1 MNLVVDLKR
10 FNIIQFFNIMKEFIF
25 AQNTSLLIRDENDN
39 ILKEIKAVIWAEK
52 IEVVW
57 AEYEVKDLHK

>member
-1 MNLVVDLKR
+1 MNLVIDLKR

-39 ILKEIKAVIWAEK
+39 ILKEIKAVI
-52 IEVVW
+52 
-57 AEYEVKDLHK
+57 